1 MDIKK
6 ITYNA
11 NQGVI
16 NPAYM
21 GIVVE
26 PPDDDFQIE
35 KIAPAPK
42 AIQKIHD
49 MVIGGN
55 ITDSD
60 IMNFSTE
67 SGVSVIDYSK
77 FEFEPISKVYSFFL
91 VECEEDTNVTFTIES
106 IARQRVWLNSRLCT
120 FCCLEY
126 NERRPIYTIRLARG
140 CNIFCIEQHQA
151 LAFFKTTIVITTFE
165 YERRKKHASILYN
178 NYHYEKGK
186 ITAAFDMESNESY
199 SAICYNK
206 EFFSFTL
213 APVDAV
219 HLQNETVFDIDIVE
233 PYKNEKIL
241 SLKARLYEN
250 ININVADLKY
260 RQENPLQHLRFII
273 RYTTTEKVKKE
284 FSFPLN
290 ITEPK
295 GYIQPVKERAEK
307 ILSCGNLSNDSIS
320 YITYQLKNA
329 YTYDEAAHRVF
340 YTWFEFNKKLNMI
353 EAGQYDKWLNSGGI
367 KNLYYFSRLDDAY
380 IEYYICLPDNFKPE
394 NKYPLLIWN
403 MYDNSTES
411 VRIQYFIEIKDTI
424 IVNIHGRGMTFA
436 SYVGDAASRENIE
449 DIVKRY
455 HIDENRI
462 YAIGQCSGGYSTWS
476 LITKSPSFY
485 AAAYPSSS
493 YFYEP
498 EFQNL
503 RNLKMY
509 SLTSEVTG
517 AYPEFQKR
525 ISSYDLSEYKID
537 ILYVPKIYT
546 AVEHLILDKSILSD
560 MMKVERDPYP
570 NQIFYSTY
578 MNRYR
583 KAYWITI
590 NSIAYSK
597 IHAEIRAE
605 IKDGTIYINA
615 KNITGFT
622 LETPPQ
628 IQSDIVNFEINGFC
642 HKLKYKPEFVF
653 IYKNEDFEV
662 SDGEN
667 APVKKYKGTGLI
679 DVYLDP
685 LKFINCVYEE
695 DYSTVIEKFMKPSYN
710 TSGGGCSVCYPQLSD
725 CEMDQKP
732 DLFFSQNSF
741 VVVNT
746 NSEKSSF
753 VKTIKNNLFIE
764 MNSEGYSYLG
774 KTYVGNYI
782 IMQIIENPYN
792 KNMSILYIN
801 TNNPKLFS
809 KNVFCRKFVLPTYNN
824 GFHPYL
830 NNEALIFDSEKYY
843 KVQECG
849 MPIEVIQTK

>member
-1 MDIKK
+1 MNIEK
-6 ITYNA
+6 ITYYA

-26 PPDDDFQIE
+26 PPDDDFQLE
-35 KIAPAPK
+35 KIAPVPK
-42 AIQKIHD
+42 SIDKIRD
-49 MVIGGN
+49 MVISGN
-55 ITDSD
+55 IADSD
-60 IMNFSTE
+60 IMDFSTE

-91 VECEEDTNVTFTIES
+91 VECDEDTNVTFTIES
-106 IARQRVWLNSRLCT
+106 IARQRVWINSKLCT

-126 NERRPIYTIRLARG
+126 HERRPIYTIRLTKGR
-140 CNIFCIEQHQA
+140 NIFCIEQHQA
-151 LAFFKTTIVITTFE
+151 LSFFKTTIVITTFE
-165 YERRKKHASILYN
+165 YEHKKKYASIIYN

-199 SAICYNK
+199 SAICYDK
-206 EFFSFTL
+206 DFFSFTL

-219 HLQNETVFDIDIVE
+219 HLRNDTVFDIDVIE
-233 PYKNEKIL
+233 PFKNEKIL
-241 SLKARLYEN
+241 SFKARLYEN

-260 RQENPLQHLRFII
+260 RQENPLQHLRFTI
-273 RYTTTEKVKKE
+273 RYRTTENEEKV
-284 FSFPLN
+284 FVFPLN
-290 ITEPK
+290 ITKPK

-307 ILSCGNLSNDSIS
+307 ILACGKLSNDSIS

-340 YTWFEFNKKLNMI
+340 YTWFEFNKKLDLI

-380 IEYYICLPDNFKPE
+380 IEYYVCLPDNFSPE

-411 VRIQYFIEIKDTI
+411 VRIQYFTEIKDTI
-424 IVNIHGRGMTFA
+424 IVNIHGRGMSFA
-436 SYVGDAASRENIE
+436 SYIGDAASRENIE
-449 DIVKRY
+449 DIKKRY

-503 RNLKMY
+503 VNLKMY
-509 SLTSEVTG
+509 SLTSEVTA

-525 ISSYDLSEYKID
+525 ISSYDLSEYKLD

-546 AVEHLILDKSILSD
+546 AVEHLILDTSIISA
-560 MMKVERDPYP
+560 MMNVERDPYP
-570 NQIFYSTY
+570 NKIFYSTY
-578 MNRYR
+578 MHRYR

-590 NSIAYSK
+590 DSISYSK

-605 IKDGTIYINA
+605 IKDSTIVIKA

-628 IQSDIVNFEINGFC
+628 IKSDTVDMVINGVGY
-642 HKLKYKPEFVF
+642 KLKYMPKFVF
-653 IYKNEDFEV
+653 QYQNECFEL
-662 SDGEN
+662 SGGEN
-667 APVKKYKGTGLI
+667 THIKKYKGTGLV

-695 DYSTVIEKFMKPSYN
+695 EYSTAIDKFMTPSYN
-710 TSGGGCSVCYPQLSD
+710 TSGGGCSVFYPLFSE
-725 CEMDQKP
+725 CEMDEKP

-753 VKTIKNNLFIE
+753 VKTIKNGLFIK
-764 MNSEGYSYLG
+764 MNAEGYSYLG

-792 KNMSILYIN
+792 KNMSILYVN

-809 KNVFCRKFVLPTYNN
+809 KNVFCRKIVLPTYNN

-830 NNEALIFDSEKYY
+830 NNEALIFDGEKYY